1 MTASSSDPRDAKDLA
16 NLRAL
21 GIDPDKLDIG
31 PDGAD
36 LLPKRDDRELVTARG
51 FIDYALATTKSDAG
65 AATVHPH
72 VIAALSRPA
81 TAALAQTTKAQL
93 APFWR
98 ELGHEVA
105 HGAAGETPVT
115 VAQMPNGASTAV
127 MLLEEL
133 IACGGQEFVVLGKA
147 GSLRQSLPIGA
158 VVLPTEA
165 VREEGTSFHYVPA
178 GSTVAP
184 DNDLVERLATTCSD
198 LSVPFRRGP
207 IWTTDAPFRELA
219 SQVTA
224 YAAMGVLAVDME
236 AAALFAVA
244 ALRGVRLAM
253 LLAVAD
259 RVADPWRPGS
269 LSPELR
275 AAQTRLA
282 EIATKC
288 VSTGAAKVG

>member
-1 MTASSSDPRDAKDLA
+1 VTASPSDPRDAKDLA

-31 PDGAD
+31 PDGTD

-51 FIDYALATTKSDAG
+51 FIDYALATAKSDAG
-65 AATVHPH
+65 AATVHPQ
-72 VIAALSRPA
+72 VIVSLGRPTAA
-81 TAALAQTTKAQL
+81 TALAHATKAQL

-105 HGAAGETPVT
+105 HGTAGQTPVT
-115 VAQMPNGASTAV
+115 VAQMPIGSAAAV

-133 IACGGQEFVVLGKA
+133 IACGGQQFIVLGTA
-147 GSLRQSLPIGA
+147 GSLRQSLSIGA
-158 VVLPTEA
+158 IVLPTEA
-165 VREEGTSFHYVPA
+165 IREEGTSFHYVPA

-184 DNDLVERLATTCSD
+184 DTDLVERLASSCGD

-207 IWTTDAPFRELA
+207 VWTTDAPFRELA
-219 SQVTA
+219 SKVTT

-253 LLAVAD
+253 LLAIAD
-259 RVADPWRPGS
+259 MVADPWRPGY
-269 LSPELR
+269 LSSELR
-275 AAQTRLA
+275 ATQARLA

-288 VSTGAAKVG
+288 VSAGTKVG